1 MRKEIENWW
10 KQAQRDFLS
19 ASHSFESQDFYVSV
33 FFCHQ
38 AVEKALK
45 TLVMLKQKKREIV
58 SHSLIF
64 LGKEANIPE
73 KFHDFLRELT
83 PEYTVTRY
91 PSVGGETPFELY
103 GMEQAKKFM
112 EKTRE
117 VLAWTRKQVAQ
128 QKNSLKE

>member
-19 ASHSFESQDFYVSV
+19 ASHSFESGDFYVSV

-45 TLVMLKQKKREIV
+45 TMVMMKQKKREIE

-83 PEYTVTRY
+83 PQYIITRY
-91 PSVGGETPFELY
+91 PSAGNEVPFELY
-103 GMEQAKKFM
+103 SKERAEIFL

-117 VLAWTRKQVAQ
+117 VLTWIKKQVTQ
-128 QKNSLKE
+128 QKNSHQE